1 MIKVDDDD
9 NSLLYIT
16 RKVIKGIIIK
26 IKDKNNIIINSKVF
40 FNKRFDLNSQSE
52 SDFDDD
58 INSDEDEND
67 ENI

>member
-52 SDFDDD
+52 SDFNDD

>member
-16 RKVIKGIIIK
+16 RKVIKRIIIK